1 MHQTRAITWNING
14 VIIAYRDESESKYFM
29 SDSNVGADLSNP
41 GFKTI
46 YKRKEGG
53 RRFTELLDK
62 VSMINPEV
70 INHPSIH
77 QQYVQ
82 QRLIFDIRCVFDSL
96 HLTPKIS
103 LPTYYI

>member
-1 MHQTRAITWNING
+1 MSIVSWIHRICVIARDINS
-14 VIIAYRDESESKYFM
+14 VIVAYRDESESKYFM

-62 VSMINPEV
+62 VSMIDPEV
-70 INHPSIH
+70 MSNLSVY
-77 QQYVQ
+77 Q
-82 QRLIFDIRCVFDSL
+82 CATTNCSSL
-96 HLTPKIS
+96 DAYPI
-103 LPTYYI
+103 YIASS